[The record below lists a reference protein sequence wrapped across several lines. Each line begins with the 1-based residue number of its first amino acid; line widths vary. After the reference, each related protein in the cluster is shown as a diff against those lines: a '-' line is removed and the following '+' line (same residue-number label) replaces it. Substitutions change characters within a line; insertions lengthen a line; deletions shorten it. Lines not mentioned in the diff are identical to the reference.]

1 MGKSTAWIEE
11 IRKSG
16 RLFFTIK
23 ADADDLKAFKGFHV
37 RHIPKGPDVLII
49 SAPHRNL
56 NFKTTFTPG
65 PGAGQDLQCIIAGE
79 IMTLAGMDMKPE
91 EWRTFTDELT
101 TRNARIMEKSATEK
115 HIEKTLQEQRAASEK
130 KRLEY
135 EKSGD
140 PEIVIGFIKRSPAAA
155 PLKEPWVIEAMQE
168 WIKND
173 RYDLMK
179 SLALRRGERS
189 DARAR
194 AKEGMMF
201 FERIEKQRRAGKS
214 LKEACITEAE
224 RTGGGI
230 AEKELTALKNK
241 YQAAKRIKTEITIE
255 ETAESF
261 AMTAFPAKITVG
273 DFAVFGEWKYKFPKK

>member
-1 MGKSTAWIEE
+1 MEIEKGTKKF
-11 IRKSG
+11 IDK
-16 RLFFTIK
+16 T
-23 ADADDLKAFKGFHV
+23 LKA
-37 RHIPKGPDVLII
+37 
-49 SAPHRNL
+49 
-56 NFKTTFTPG
+56 
-65 PGAGQDLQCIIAGE
+65 Q
-79 IMTLAGMDMKPE
+79 
-91 EWRTFTDELT
+91 RT
-101 TRNARIMEKSATEK
+101 
-115 HIEKTLQEQRAASEK
+115 ASEK
-130 KRLEY
+130 ARLAY

-155 PLKEPWVIEAMQE
+155 PLKEPWVIEAMQK

-214 LKEACITEAE
+214 LKEACIIESE
-224 RTGGGI
+224 RIGGGVSDG
-230 AEKELTALKNK
+230 ELKTIERK
-241 YQAAKRIKTEITIE
+241 YQRAKRIKTEITIQ

-261 AMTAFPAKITVG
+261 AITAFPAKITYG
-273 DFAVFGEWKYKFPKK
+273 DFSAFGEWKYTFPKK

>member
-1 MGKSTAWIEE
+1 MELK
-11 IRKSG
+11 
-16 RLFFTIK
+16 IK
-23 ADADDLKAFKGFHV
+23 TDADGLKAFNELHG
-37 RHIPKGPDVLII
+37 RHISKGPDVLII
-49 SAPHRNL
+49 SATRKNL

-65 PGAGQDLQCIIAGE
+65 PGAGQDLQCIIAGG
-79 IMTLAGMDMKPE
+79 IITLAGMDMDPE
-91 EWRTFTDELT
+91 EWRAFTDELT
-101 TRNARIMEKSATEK
+101 TRNTRIMQKSATEK

-130 KRLEY
+130 KRLQY

-140 PEIVIGFIKRSPAAA
+140 PEIVIGFIKRSPSAA
-155 PLKEPWVIEAMQE
+155 PLKEPWVIEAMQG

-214 LKEACITEAE
+214 LKEACIVESE
-224 RTGGGI
+224 RIGGGVSDG
-230 AEKELTALKNK
+230 ELKTIERK
-241 YQAAKRIKTEITIE
+241 YQRAKRIKTEITID

-261 AMTAFPAKITVG
+261 AITAFPAKITVG
-273 DFAVFGEWKYKFPKK
+273 DFAMFGEWKYTFPKK